1 MSDSSD
7 QKCSFIILQPHLEYG
22 GAERQTVILANK
34 LVCDGHE
41 CHLVLHEAK
50 GGLLVEVD
58 SRVHVHTLGLENH
71 LATPLVAWRLARLLK
86 RLPSSLVIVKLWSS
100 ILACAMVDRFVPKHV
115 YNYCEDLDP
124 TDHAKYIRMGLI
136 KQRIIGYIFRNR
148 DHLTANTQ
156 TVAHSMVEQYKISL
170 PAVIPSVVDIQ
181 MVQRKATE
189 GERLREG
196 RPGALQLV
204 TVGSLIERKGLL
216 YMHRALLESGA
227 HIDWH
232 IVGEGPLR
240 TTLEDLATGTG
251 PLQLHLYSGTS
262 NPYGYMRSA
271 DILLHASL
279 SEAFGI
285 VIVESL
291 AVGTPVVAAASI
303 GPTEMRSRLGD
314 RPELLRLFASG
325 DVKEA
330 KQAVTQAHANME
342 SPQPSVAIDYM
353 RPYSLE
359 STAKLWVE
367 RNLELTRG
375 KNDG

>member
-1 MSDSSD
+1 MSDSGD
-7 QKCSFIILQPHLEYG
+7 KKCSFIVLQPHLEYG
-22 GAERQTVILANK
+22 GAERQTVILVNR
-34 LVCDGHE
+34 LVSQGHE

-58 SRVHVHTLGLENH
+58 PRVIIHTLGMENH
-71 LATPLVAWRLARLLK
+71 LATPLVAWRLGILLN
-86 RLPSSLVIVKLWSS
+86 RLPRSLVIVKLWSS
-100 ILACAMVDRFVPKHV
+100 ILACAMVDKFVPKHV

-124 TDHAKYIRMGLI
+124 TDHAKYIRMGAI
-136 KQRIIGYIFRNR
+136 KQRIIKFIFRNR
-148 DHLTANTQ
+148 DHLSANTQ
-156 TVAHSMVEQYKISL
+156 TVAQSMVDQYGISL

-181 MVQRKATE
+181 LVQRKAIE
-189 GERLREG
+189 GDRLREG
-196 RPGALQLV
+196 RREACQLV

-227 HIDWH
+227 QIDWH

-240 TTLEDLATGTG
+240 ATLENLATAIG

-291 AVGTPVVAAASI
+291 AVGTPVVAAGSI
-303 GPTEMRSRLGD
+303 GPAEMRSRLGD
-314 RPELLRLFASG
+314 RPELLRLFTSG
-325 DVKEA
+325 NVDDAKRAVMQALENFKTPQLSEA
-330 KQAVTQAHANME
+330 T
-342 SPQPSVAIDYM
+342 DYM

-359 STAKLWVE
+359 STAKLWID

-375 KNDG
+375 KSDG